1 MHGIFKLSFEKI
13 KGGTAFGYAEQFNLD
28 ESVDAVFVKRT
39 NTNSTPSRYVQ
50 GHGFSLV
57 SNSYVSLPVGATV
70 YSRGNTSK
78 NKTGTVLDVN
88 YSCSLSGYSFTDM
101 VKASDSVDG
110 GDSGG
115 IVIIP
120 PDYGK

>member
-1 MHGIFKLSFEKI
+1 MSFEKI

-39 NTNSTPSRYVQ
+39 NTNFTPSRYVQ

-101 VKASDSVDG
+101 VKASNSVDG
-110 GDSGG
+110 GDSVG